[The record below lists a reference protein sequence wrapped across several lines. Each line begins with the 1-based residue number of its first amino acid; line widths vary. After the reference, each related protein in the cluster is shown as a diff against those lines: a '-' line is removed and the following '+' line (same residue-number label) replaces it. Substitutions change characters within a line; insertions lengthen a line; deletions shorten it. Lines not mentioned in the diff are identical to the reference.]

1 MSPELTSSL
10 LINGVLMIIAVGM
23 MIKGKQL
30 RDNKSSSGNSASSNP
45 TSAGTGLLICGAII
59 FVAHAIGI
67 IESFI

>member
-1 MSPELTSSL
+1 
-10 LINGVLMIIAVGM
+10 MIIAVGM

-59 FVAHAIGI
+59 FVAHAVGI